1 MSHQFTKP
9 IRNEFFNQQ
18 ETNIHNQHND
28 KIMRKPS
35 TDTFRLH
42 PLSGCKPT
50 DGRLTSKS
58 LCRRLASFMPT
69 CVFVF
74 IFMLIAA
81 GANATIV
88 PTEKCNISLKTN
100 ADGSKYISIYCPWT
114 DLTKFDYPEIV
125 EFPRTFYVADE
136 KKSYPVK
143 HAGIHVGNTVK
154 KVIFHDGITNGS
166 VTYQNSDFAL
176 ESIVFENSNA
186 EARLECF
193 NNSTLKE
200 VVLPKNIE
208 NVNLSFNSKLESV
221 TIAEGC
227 TSIPHDF
234 CHRCGKITEITLPS
248 TIKTI
253 ETNAFSWSSLQK
265 INIPE
270 GVTSLGKS
278 CFEYSALREI
288 TLPDGLTT
296 IPDKAFNRCTS
307 LRTVVMS
314 DNVTYIGEYAFN
326 YCTALTTLKMPSAI
340 ETIGMS
346 AFDNCTY
353 WDYGKN
359 ELKMPNIK
367 SIGDGAFFC
376 CSRLNCDL
384 TIPHLWDEIPMGTFA
399 GTVFNTLTLAEGIT
413 SIDNMAF
420 GGCKIDVCNLPKS
433 LKKIGYGAF
442 QQGYTR
448 IVNFAPGTSIES
460 LGNYIFDKCSR
471 LEEVNNLPQ
480 NLKTIPD
487 YMFNGC
493 YELKSL
499 VLPEG
504 VTTIGRE
511 AFKNCQKLASMNLPT
526 SVTTIGED
534 AFNRCYEW
542 DGEVSLPLVTDLS
555 KNAFVECKKLR
566 KMSLGPQLKAIRSC
580 ALEGCV
586 GLTEL
591 ILPNGLE
598 TIETDAFYNCSSL
611 TEVVIPESVT
621 SIGGEIFGLCKSLQK
636 VTLPSGMTEMP
647 NSLFSNCE
655 ALNDVVIPAN
665 VKSFGN
671 RVFNNCK
678 ALERMIIHDGVTIG
692 IELFK
697 GCEALKEVRLP
708 STLTTI
714 PKSTFK
720 ECVSLKKVELPTGLT
735 AIEEYA
741 FEGSG
746 IEEMVI
752 PETVKKL
759 ACSFTDCKSLK
770 RFVFPKNMETIENR
784 MFDGCE
790 MLSDI
795 TLPTNLKTIGNYA
808 FDNTLFNKSELP
820 ATVTTIGYYAFAY
833 CTQLKEMVIPE
844 GVTIIPG
851 ALFMSCTSLAR
862 VVLPST
868 VTELAGRDTFKD
880 CPLTDIVC
888 HAPTAPTAGSYIFN
902 DNHYST
908 TRLIVPEGSNYKD
921 KYPWSR
927 FNQKTE
933 GEGFITL
940 NNPVFSKESCTYTEP
955 ITVTIT
961 NPNATGTL
969 YYKLVPDGTAT
980 NEVSYAVYTEP
991 LNISEQSVTIYAYIV
1006 DGINSSE
1013 YAKSVYTYKAPVI
1026 RKVSLEIC
1034 GMMVDEKNC
1043 NDVLGDKGSVV
1054 YDPKSEV
1061 LTLTWATI
1069 DATKYKERYSAI
1081 NGGGGDLTIRV
1092 VGHCTLKSNGYGINY
1107 GVFGLEG
1114 GGGNLTIV
1122 GDENSMLNIELSDDS
1137 ADGIYSYLGNLTI
1150 DNCAVIIN
1158 GGWSGVFMK
1167 YGMEDED
1174 GVFTIKGE
1182 NALLNSTGKQAAM
1195 MNIGTLVLDKNLAIV
1210 VPEGGIFFDHA
1221 IFLGDEMQ
1229 KHAVIRS
1236 ITNKD
1241 VVDVPVTRGEY
1252 DSNFSNTLVDEK
1264 TGEPSTLENVVLD
1277 NVFFNVIPDNGD
1289 GYDATEQCVVLNTTM
1304 DLNVMN
1310 NRVPTE
1316 VNSYEVFA
1324 DWYNGMTMV
1333 LSGKGTL
1340 HIDCKTV
1347 GATRLGVKIGG
1358 GDCQFYTANEH
1369 NTIDVSY
1376 ELPTPQYVYIFAAP
1390 EASETPEKPGEKP
1403 DPSKD
1408 PDIKKAPSSVK
1419 ADKSCL
1425 LVYKLSVAQTHAYIG
1440 MGEYCMYSTYTP
1452 MVNINLSEQTDIE
1465 AFAVQVMD
1473 EGLKIN
1479 KITGKVPAGTPML
1492 IRRMGKPEAGTKTL
1506 AVPLATG
1513 AMDIM
1518 PENDL
1523 VSATGIM
1530 RAADLAKA
1538 NGYILEAE
1546 AGFFTKVEA
1555 DDATVVVRK
1564 GEAYLLV
1571 SNTKAPY
1578 AFNLSDATG
1587 IDATKWTDGKKPVI
1601 HTLQGVRITAPT
1613 APGIYIVNGKKK
1625 VVK

>member
-1 MSHQFTKP
+1 
-9 IRNEFFNQQ
+9 
-18 ETNIHNQHND
+18 
-28 KIMRKPS
+28 MRKPS

-42 PLSGCKPT
+42 PLPGCKPT
-50 DGRLTSKS
+50 DGHLTSKS

-154 KVIFHDGITNGS
+154 KVIFHDGITKGS
-166 VTYQNSDFAL
+166 VTYQNSTLAL

-186 EARLECF
+186 IANLECF

-420 GGCKIDVCNLPKS
+420 GDCKIDVCNLPKS

-511 AFKNCQKLASMNLPT
+511 AFKNCKKLASMNLPT

-542 DGEVSLPLVTDLS
+542 DGEVSIPLVTDLS

-566 KMSLGPQLKAIRSC
+566 KMSFGPQLKAIRSC

-820 ATVTTIGYYAFAY
+820 ATVTTIGFNAFAY
-833 CTQLKEMVIPE
+833 CTQLKEMIIPE
-844 GVTIIPG
+844 GVTIIPD
-851 ALFMSCTSLAR
+851 ALFMSCTSLTR

-888 HAPTAPTAGSYIFN
+888 HAPTAPTAGSYIFDN
-902 DNHYST
+902 NHYST
-908 TRLIVPEGSNYKD
+908 TRLIVPEGSNYND

-940 NNPVFSKESCTYTEP
+940 NNPVFSKGSCTYTEP

-961 NPNATGTL
+961 NPNASGTL
-969 YYKLVPDGTAT
+969 YYKLVPEGTAKD
-980 NEVSYAVYTEP
+980 EVSYAVYTEP

-1013 YAKSVYTYKAPVI
+1013 YVKSVYTYEPPVVK
-1026 RKVSLEIC
+1026 KVVLYVC
-1034 GMMVDEKNC
+1034 GRLVDEKNAY
-1043 NDVLGDKGSVV
+1043 DIFGDKTVS

-1061 LTLTWATI
+1061 LTLTWANI
-1069 DATKYKERYSAI
+1069 DATKFKASNI
-1081 NGGGGDLTIRV
+1081 ISGSGGDLTIRV
-1092 VGHCTLKSNGYGINY
+1092 VGHCTLKAPGTPIMYGHQL
-1107 GVFGLEG
+1107 GVPG
-1114 GGGNLTIV
+1114 GSNLTIV
-1122 GDENSMLNIELSDDS
+1122 GDENSILTVETTNEEKSGYS
-1137 ADGIYSYLGNLTI
+1137 CGIDMYCGNLTI
-1150 DNCAVIIN
+1150 DNCTVVAT
-1158 GGWSGVFMK
+1158 GGTHGLYTK
-1167 YGMEDED
+1167 TGPEH
-1174 GVFTIKGE
+1174 GLTLRGE
-1182 NALLNSTGKQAAM
+1182 HALLNLTGTESAM
-1195 MNIGTLVLDKNLAIV
+1195 DHVQRLDLDKMLMILEPEGAEFWEGSIWLGKEKQTHVVIGAPRTDDNV
-1210 VPEGGIFFDHA
+1210 EVPE
-1221 IFLGDEMQ
+1221 
-1229 KHAVIRS
+1229 IRE
-1236 ITNKD
+1236 
-1241 VVDVPVTRGEY
+1241 EY
-1252 DSNFSNTLVDEK
+1252 QTNFSSDLTDQK
-1264 TGEPSTLENVVLD
+1264 TGEALNVENVVIN
-1277 NVFFNVIPDNGD
+1277 NVYYNLPAANNDGFDAKEQCLILNTSMDYYTMNKRIPA
-1289 GYDATEQCVVLNTTM
+1289 DATVT
-1304 DLNVMN
+1304 
-1310 NRVPTE
+1310 
-1316 VNSYEVFA
+1316 A
-1324 DWYNGMTMV
+1324 DFGSWYNGLIIV
-1333 LSGKGTL
+1333 VNGKGT
-1340 HIDCKTV
+1340 IDIDYQTE
-1347 GATRLGVKIGG
+1347 GGSQLAVKIGEEEAKYYAADMQG
-1358 GDCQFYTANEH
+1358 RVQVPY
-1369 NTIDVSY
+1369 DVA
-1376 ELPTPQYVYIFAAP
+1376 TPQYVYIYNSQYTGD
-1390 EASETPEKPGEKP
+1390 E
-1403 DPSKD
+1403 
-1408 PDIKKAPSSVK
+1408 KKAP
-1419 ADKSCL
+1419 ARARAMAGKSW
-1425 LVYKLSVAQTHAYIG
+1425 
-1440 MGEYCMYSTYTP
+1440 
-1452 MVNINLSEQTDIE
+1452 
-1465 AFAVQVMD
+1465 
-1473 EGLKIN
+1473 LKIYGM
-1479 KITGKVPAGTPML
+1479 KITPQEP
-1492 IRRMGKPEAGTKTL
+1492 
-1506 AVPLATG
+1506 
-1513 AMDIM
+1513 
-1518 PENDL
+1518 
-1523 VSATGIM
+1523 TGIHNIFVDSEGRPVTVYDM
-1530 RAADLAKA
+1530 
-1538 NGYILEAE
+1538 NGR
-1546 AGFFTKVEA
+1546 KVNNPG
-1555 DDATVVVRK
+1555 K
-1564 GEAYLLV
+1564 GV
-1571 SNTKAPY
+1571 
-1578 AFNLSDATG
+1578 
-1587 IDATKWTDGKKPVI
+1587 
-1601 HTLQGVRITAPT
+1601 
-1613 APGIYIVNGKKK
+1613 YIVNGKKIMK
-1625 VVK
+1625 RQ

>member
-42 PLSGCKPT
+42 PLPGCKPT

-166 VTYQNSDFAL
+166 VTYQNSNFAL

-186 EARLECF
+186 IANLECF

-314 DNVTYIGEYAFN
+314 DNVTYIGVYAFN
-326 YCTALTTLKMPSAI
+326 HCTALTTLKMPSAI

-359 ELKMPNIK
+359 EMKMPNIK
-367 SIGDGAFFC
+367 SIGDGAFFD

-384 TIPHLWDEIPMGTFA
+384 TIPHLWDEIPSGTFA

-460 LGNYIFDKCSR
+460 LGDYIFDKCSR

-511 AFKNCQKLASMNLPT
+511 AFKNCQKLASINLPT

-534 AFNRCYEW
+534 AFYRCYEW

-555 KNAFVECKKLR
+555 KNAFVGCKKLR
-566 KMSLGPQLKAIRSC
+566 KMSFGPQLKAIRSC

-621 SIGGEIFGLCKSLQK
+621 NIGAELFGLCKSLKK

-655 ALNDVVIPAN
+655 VLNDVVIPAN

-678 ALERMIIHDGVTIG
+678 ALERMIIQDGVTIG
-692 IELFK
+692 DALFY
-697 GCEALKEVRLP
+697 GCEALKEVKLP

-714 PKSTFK
+714 PESTFRD
-720 ECVSLKKVELPTGLT
+720 CVSLKKVELPTGLT

-759 ACSFTDCKSLK
+759 ASSFTDCKSLK
-770 RFVFPKNMETIENR
+770 RFVFPKNMETIESR

-820 ATVTTIGYYAFAY
+820 ATVTTIGFNAFAY

-888 HAPTAPTAGSYIFN
+888 HAPTAPTAGSYIFS

-908 TRLIVPEGSNYKD
+908 TRLIVPEGSNYND

-969 YYKLVPDGTAT
+969 YYKLVPDGTAKD
-980 NEVSYAVYTEP
+980 EVSYAVYTEP

-1107 GVFGLEG
+1107 GVFGMEG

-1122 GDENSMLNIELSDDS
+1122 GDENSMLNIELGGDS

-1167 YGMEDED
+1167 YGMEGED

-1210 VPEGGIFFDHA
+1210 VPEGGVFFEHA

-1236 ITNKD
+1236 ITNED

-1358 GDCQFYTANEH
+1358 GDCQFYTANER

-1390 EASETPEKPGEKP
+1390 EASETPEKPGEKS

-1408 PDIKKAPSSVK
+1408 PDIKKAQSSVK

-1452 MVNINLSEQTDIE
+1452 MVNVNLSEQTDIE

-1601 HTLQGVRITAPT
+1601 HTLQGVRVTAPT

>member
-1 MSHQFTKP
+1 MYT
-9 IRNEFFNQQ
+9 
-18 ETNIHNQHND
+18 
-28 KIMRKPS
+28 IMRKPS

-42 PLSGCKPT
+42 PLPGCKPT

-88 PTEKCNISLKTN
+88 PKEKCNISLKTN
-100 ADGSKYISIYCPWT
+100 ADGSKYISIYCYWP
-114 DLTKFDYPEIV
+114 DLEEFDYPEIV

-166 VTYQNSDFAL
+166 VTCQRTLAL

-186 EARLECF
+186 IANLECF
-193 NNSTLKE
+193 NNGTLKE

-253 ETNAFSWSSLQK
+253 GKNAFSWSSLQK

-296 IPDKAFNRCTS
+296 IPDNAFNRCTS

-314 DNVTYIGEYAFN
+314 DNVTYIGVYAFN
-326 YCTALTTLKMPSAI
+326 HCTALTTLNMPSAI

-511 AFKNCQKLASMNLPT
+511 AFKNCKKLASMNLPT

-542 DGEVSLPLVTDLS
+542 DGEVSIPLVTDLS

-566 KMSLGPQLKAIRSC
+566 KMSFGPQLKAIRSC

-759 ACSFTDCKSLK
+759 ASSFTDCKSLK

-820 ATVTTIGYYAFAY
+820 ATVTTIGFNAFAY

-1107 GVFGLEG
+1107 GVFGMEG

-1122 GDENSMLNIELSDDS
+1122 GDENSMLNIELGGDS

-1167 YGMEDED
+1167 YGMEGED

-1182 NALLNSTGKQAAM
+1182 NALLNSTGQQAAM
-1195 MNIGTLVLDKNLAIV
+1195 MNIGTLVLDKNFAIV
-1210 VPEGGIFFDHA
+1210 VPEGGIFFEHA

-1236 ITNKD
+1236 ITND
-1241 VVDVPVTRGEY
+1241 NMVDVPQTRGEY
-1252 DSNFSNTLVDEK
+1252 GSDFNNTLVDEK
-1264 TGEPSTLENVVLD
+1264 TGEPSTLENVVID

-1304 DLNVMN
+1304 DLNTIN
-1310 NRVPTE
+1310 NRVPT
-1316 VNSYEVFA
+1316 VPNGYEVFA
-1324 DWYNGMTMV
+1324 DWYRGMTMV
-1333 LSGKGTL
+1333 LDGKGTL
-1340 HIDCKTV
+1340 TVDCKTI
-1347 GATRLGVKIGG
+1347 GTTRLGVKIGS
-1358 GDCQFYTANEH
+1358 GDCQYYTANER
-1369 NTIDVSY
+1369 NTIDVNY
-1376 ELPTPQYVYIFAAP
+1376 DLPTPQYVYIFAAP
-1390 EASETPEKPGEKP
+1390 EATTESEKPDTPEKPDSP
-1403 DPSKD
+1403 DA
-1408 PDIKKAPSSVK
+1408 KKAPARVK
-1419 ADKSCL
+1419 AETNSL
-1425 LVYKLSVAQTHAYIG
+1425 LVYKLNVAQTHAYIR
-1440 MGEYCMYSTYTP
+1440 MAEYNRYATYTP
-1452 MVNINLSEQTDIE
+1452 MVNVNFGEQTAIS
-1465 AFAVQVMD
+1465 AFAVKV
-1473 EGLKIN
+1473 EGSNLRLAEVK
-1479 KITGKVPAGTPML
+1479 GKVPAGTPLL
-1492 IRRMGKPEAGTKTL
+1492 IRRESKETMVAL
-1506 AVPLATG
+1506 ALATG
-1513 AMDIM
+1513 AMDVM
-1518 PENDL
+1518 PANDL
-1523 VSATGIM
+1523 VAATKVM
-1530 RAADLAKA
+1530 RSADLAKI
-1538 NGYILEAE
+1538 NGYMLESD

-1555 DDATVVVRK
+1555 DDAMAVVRK
-1564 GEAYLLV
+1564 GEAYLMV
-1571 SNTKAPY
+1571 SDPKAPY
-1578 AFNLSDATG
+1578 MFNLAEATG
-1587 IDATKWTDGKKPVI
+1587 IDSTLWNDGKAPVI

-1613 APGIYIVNGKKK
+1613 APGVYIVDGKKK

>member
-88 PTEKCNISLKTN
+88 PKEKCDIRLKTN
-100 ADGSKYISIYCPWT
+100 ADGSKYISIYCQWT

-166 VTYQNSDFAL
+166 VTYQNSNFAL

-186 EARLECF
+186 IANLECF
-193 NNSTLKE
+193 NNGTLKE

-314 DNVTYIGEYAFN
+314 DNVTSIGEYAFN
-326 YCTALTTLKMPSAI
+326 HCTALTTLNMPSAI

-359 ELKMPNIK
+359 EMKMPNIK
-367 SIGDGAFFC
+367 SIGDGAFFD

-384 TIPHLWDEIPMGTFA
+384 TIPHLWDEIPSGTFA

-460 LGNYIFDKCSR
+460 LGDYIFDKCSR

-511 AFKNCQKLASMNLPT
+511 AFKNCQKLASINLPT

-534 AFNRCYEW
+534 AFYRCYEW

-555 KNAFVECKKLR
+555 KNAFVGCKKLR
-566 KMSLGPQLKAIRSC
+566 KMSFGPQLKAIRSC

-655 ALNDVVIPAN
+655 ALNDVVIPTN

-671 RVFNNCK
+671 RVFYGCK
-678 ALERMIIHDGVTIG
+678 ALERMTICDGVTIG
-692 IELFK
+692 DALFY
-697 GCEALKEVRLP
+697 GCEALKEVKLP

-714 PKSTFK
+714 PESTFRD
-720 ECVSLKKVELPTGLT
+720 CVSLKKVELPTGLT

-759 ACSFTDCKSLK
+759 ASSFTDCKSLK
-770 RFVFPKNMETIENR
+770 RFVFPKNMETIESR

-820 ATVTTIGYYAFAY
+820 ATVTTIGFNAFAY

-908 TRLIVPEGSNYKD
+908 TRLIVPEGSNYND

-969 YYKLVPDGTAT
+969 YYKLVPDGTAKD
-980 NEVSYAVYTEP
+980 EVSYAVYTEP

-1013 YAKSVYTYKAPVI
+1013 YAKNVYTYKAPVI

-1034 GMMVDEKNC
+1034 GMTVDEKNC

-1107 GVFGLEG
+1107 GVFGMEG

-1122 GDENSMLNIELSDDS
+1122 GDENSMLNIELGGDS

-1167 YGMEDED
+1167 YGMEGED

-1182 NALLNSTGKQAAM
+1182 NALLNTTGKQAAM

-1210 VPEGGIFFDHA
+1210 VPEGGIFFEHA

-1236 ITNKD
+1236 ITNED

-1358 GDCQFYTANEH
+1358 GDCQFYTANER

-1452 MVNINLSEQTDIE
+1452 MVNVNLSEQTDIE

-1587 IDATKWTDGKKPVI
+1587 IDATKWTDSKKPVI
-1601 HTLQGVRITAPT
+1601 HTLQGVRVTAPT